1 MPYDSDRQRGFMHAQ
16 HPGIAR
22 RWDKEEHDAKRR
34 KRSSNVGKRMSGGS
48 FDSGPST
55 IVRGVARQ
63 RVRRNTTLAR
73 YAGTPGHGKRYGP
86 EPGLE
91 VYRGRSTV
99 AKGVFSPTSV
109 LSRAGKLGET
119 LQGAGQQVMSGIK
132 AGQAGNAAQAGSA
145 VGRGGKALVATGQKL
160 GQATA
165 TPMRAATTGGAIG
178 ATGTVAAQT
187 AVPGQKDPN
196 GVGKAALHI
205 SMSELRIRDP
215 QARARIST
223 TRDRALRHRAH
234 GARQSLRE
242 FNRAGDQRLSEAQ
255 RSVHKADRERGVMVT
270 RLHGSSPRNY
280 DPEAQ
285 RQRRLGSSQGVAN
298 TVGAAGV
305 AGGAAHLRELN
316 RKAKVTA
323 RDGTSTG
330 VRRAIAVNR
339 RGGAMLG
346 GGLAALAVGE
356 KVRRH
361 ANDPRNRAWR

>member
-165 TPMRAATTGGAIG
+165 TPMRAATTG
-178 ATGTVAAQT
+178 
-187 AVPGQKDPN
+187 
-196 GVGKAALHI
+196 
-205 SMSELRIRDP
+205 
-215 QARARIST
+215 
-223 TRDRALRHRAH
+223 DRALRHRAH